1 MNRKIKGG
9 SRGITDN
16 VSYGAPM
23 RKWENGQPVGA
34 SANENGTT
42 TTGGMKRRRTRR
54 TRRIIRRSRTRR
66 SSAGKKRKN
75 IQEAKIRGRYVFVF
89 TL

>member
-1 MNRKIKGG
+1 MSRNIKGG
-9 SRGITDN
+9 SRGSTDN

-34 SANENGTT
+34 SANANGTT

-54 TRRIIRRSRTRR
+54 TRRNIRRSRTRR
-66 SSAGKKRKN
+66 SNTGKKRKTY
-75 IQEAKIRGRYVFVF
+75 KKRR
-89 TL
+89 